1 MPSIPVQA
9 SALLPE
15 GTDPA
20 WAEKTV
26 QECWVQGMTADSIAG
41 KYGLPIPYSQLVI
54 NRVRNMFRDIGV
66 DWKIERA
73 EKLLALNQELRGRLL
88 DRIRTA
94 PEGKFSI
101 HDVRELRELML
112 LEMKQL
118 GLLAPE
124 KFEQVG
130 SDKTYDELVERC
142 KQAGI
147 PVPGDH
153 YGPDEPTP
161 LPPRVARVEPEGD

>member
-1 MPSIPVQA
+1 MPAMPRDA
-9 SALLPE
+9 TKLLLP

-20 WAEKTV
+20 WAETTV
-26 QECWVQGMTADSIAG
+26 QEDWVQGLSADAIAG
-41 KYGLPIPYSQLVI
+41 KYGLPIAYSQLVI
-54 NRVRNMFRDIGV
+54 IRVRAMFRDIGI
-66 DWKIERA
+66 DWKRERA
-73 EKLLALNQELRGRLL
+73 EKLLALNQELRNRLL

-94 PEGKFSI
+94 HEGKFSI
-101 HDVRELRELML
+101 HDVKELRELML

-124 KFEQVG
+124 RFEQVG
-130 SDKTYDELVERC
+130 SGKTYDELVELC

-153 YGPDEPTP
+153 YGPDEPSP
-161 LPPRVARVEPEGD
+161 LPRLPSVGLG